1 MNKIKEQKIKKE
13 SDIKIG
19 LKIEKKQK
27 MKRIIKDPNDFEI
40 QVTERFYTQPNYSF
54 SVEKEEENSIIIHP
68 KYLNNK
74 LIKTPHKKENNE
86 KIKYKKRKQN
96 SDLLNNNFFES
107 KQNISPTK
115 IMFKTIDSFNKEKDD
130 LDNNFHEDDKI
141 KTKIINLKLKS
152 KGDKSFGTTII
163 KDFNLILE
171 DDNYG

>member
-27 MKRIIKDPNDFEI
+27 KKRIIKDPNDFEI

-74 LIKTPHKKENNE
+74 LLKTPHKKENNE

-96 SDLLNNNFFES
+96 SDLLNNNFF
-107 KQNISPTK
+107 
-115 IMFKTIDSFNKEKDD
+115 
-130 LDNNFHEDDKI
+130 
-141 KTKIINLKLKS
+141 
-152 KGDKSFGTTII
+152 
-163 KDFNLILE
+163 
-171 DDNYG
+171 